1 MKSVVIQQPNELVIE
16 ERQLPVP
23 AQVTSAS
30 VSSWPGYAGR
40 IATST
45 AAITRLRSI
54 RASSAMSF
62 GVIDA
67 VGEGVD
73 SARPA
78 SAFRSIR

>member
-23 AQVTSAS
+23 GAGDVR
-30 VSSWPGYAGR
+30 VSISLPGSAGR

-62 GVIDA
+62 LA
-67 VGEGVD
+67 
-73 SARPA
+73 
-78 SAFRSIR
+78 

>member
-16 ERQLPVP
+16 ERPLPDL
-23 AQVTSAS
+23 AQVKSV
-30 VSSWPGYAGR
+30 VSSWPGSAVR

-62 GVIDA
+62 LA
-67 VGEGVD
+67 
-73 SARPA
+73 
-78 SAFRSIR
+78 